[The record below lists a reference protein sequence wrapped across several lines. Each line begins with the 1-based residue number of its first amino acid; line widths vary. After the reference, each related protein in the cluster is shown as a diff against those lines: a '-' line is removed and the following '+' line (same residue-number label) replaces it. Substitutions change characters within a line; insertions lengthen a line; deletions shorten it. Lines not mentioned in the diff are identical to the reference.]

1 MSAPPMTPPAGMRIA
16 HIMAGAPTGG
26 AELFYERLTA
36 AQHLAGDTI
45 LPVIRREP
53 ARAARLAAQGLKPV
67 ELRFGGR
74 LDLTTR
80 PLLRDA
86 LRRFAPRVAVAWMNR
101 AARFTPRGAWVLA
114 GRLGGYYDLDYY
126 RRCDHLIGNT
136 QGITAYITA
145 QGWAPS
151 RVHYL
156 PNFAPDFAGATP
168 ERLGIPPGTP
178 LVLAM
183 GRLHRN
189 KAFDVLIQALARL
202 PGVHAV
208 IAGEGPDRPALE
220 ALARDQGVQGR
231 LHMPGWRQDTD
242 ALLAGCD
249 VLACPSRHEPLG
261 NVVVEAFS
269 AGRPIVAA
277 AAAGPRELIRP
288 NEDGLLVPIDD
299 PAALATSLGLLLET
313 PALATRLALAA
324 RARFV
329 AEFAEQPVLARWRT
343 FLATVEKP

>member
-1 MSAPPMTPPAGMRIA
+1 
-16 HIMAGAPTGG
+16 MAGAPTGG
-26 AELFYERLTA
+26 AELFFERLTI

-45 LPVIRREP
+45 LPLIRRDP
-53 ARAARLAAQGLKPV
+53 ARAARLAESGLAPV
-67 ELRFGGR
+67 ELKFGGP
-74 LDLTTR
+74 LDFVTK

-86 LRRFAPRVAVAWMNR
+86 LRQFAPRVAVAWMNR
-101 AARFTPRGAWVLA
+101 AAHFTPRGDWVLV

-126 RRCDHLIGNT
+126 RRCDHLVGNT
-136 QGITAYITA
+136 RGIAAYITA
-145 QGWAPS
+145 QGWAPE
-151 RVHYL
+151 RVHHL
-156 PNFAPDFAGATP
+156 PNFAPDFAGIPP
-168 ERLGIPPGTP
+168 ERLNVPPDAP

-189 KAFDVLIQALARL
+189 KAFDVLIHALQAL
-202 PGVHAV
+202 PGVHAI
-208 IAGEGPDRPALE
+208 IAGEGPERATLE
-220 ALARDQGVQGR
+220 ALARDLGVAGR
-231 LHMPGWRQDTD
+231 VHMPGWRDDTG

-269 AGRPIVAA
+269 ASRPIVAA

-288 NEDGLLVPIDD
+288 NEDGLLVPIEDS
-299 PAALATSLGLLLET
+299 AALATSLGLVLGT
-313 PALATRLALAA
+313 PALATRLALAG

-329 AEFAEQPVLARWRT
+329 AEFAEQSVLARWRA